1 MSKKKIFTI
10 GKDIIETEIK
20 GLKALKSSLSNDFS
34 KAVELILNSNR
45 IFKYHSID
53 F

>member
-20 GLKALKSSLSNDFS
+20 GLKALKTSLGNDFS
-34 KAVELILNSNR
+34 KAVQLILESKK
-45 IFKYHSID
+45 I
-53 F
+53 